1 MLNISISSLDDSL
14 YIKRRNYQYE
24 CEKFVEAAKTFCEL
38 AGIALEKFE
47 NYLEG
52 KFSPT
57 ENKQVRE
64 EILSSKTLL
73 EKYNNEKDKAFHA
86 LLTLCYTYKK
96 LVEQKHYLF

>member
-1 MLNISISSLDDSL
+1 MLSISSLDDSL
-14 YIKRRNYQYE
+14 YIKRQNYKYE
-24 CEKFVEAAKTFCEL
+24 VENFIEKIKEFCTL
-38 AGIALEKFE
+38 AGITVERFE

-96 LVEQKHYLF
+96 LVEQKRYLF